1 VLYELLKTIDPG
13 VKVCFLTAMYRDEIR
28 EVKHCVLK
36 RQYLECDYRNEHKD
50 WISLKKRYYNCG
62 FSKHSYLACME
73 CHDRLFGP
81 FRLIDGGV
89 MDRAYESIIDVIN
102 DRTKK
107 QEYEITIDFYEAVRI
122 AYTESE
128 YMRKHFDSPKGI
140 NNLNKDNKVLW
151 EFAYR
156 ILYEEKKRVK
166 VVNKDPDNLL
176 VQWVPGGM
184 TLAEILEANKVE
196 VVRVWKYQ

>member
-1 VLYELLKTIDPG
+1 
-13 VKVCFLTAMYRDEIR
+13 
-28 EVKHCVLK
+28 
-36 RQYLECDYRNEHKD
+36 
-50 WISLKKRYYNCG
+50 
-62 FSKHSYLACME
+62 ME

-102 DRTKK
+102 DRT
-107 QEYEITIDFYEAVRI
+107 ETNGYETTIDFYEAVRI